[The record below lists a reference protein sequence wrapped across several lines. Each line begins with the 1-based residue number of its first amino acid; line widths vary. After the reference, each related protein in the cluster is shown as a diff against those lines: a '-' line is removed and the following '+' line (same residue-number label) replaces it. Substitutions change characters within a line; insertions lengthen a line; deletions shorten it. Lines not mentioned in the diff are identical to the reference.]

1 MRIAKLLN
9 MKPGHTIDIREI
21 EIAQIDLRY
30 ANSRIYGKEAI
41 SSLAHSIEC
50 HGQIIP
56 VITISEG
63 PRFVLIDGYMRVFAI
78 KRCGQD
84 MVLAE
89 IWSCEENK
97 ALIQTLARIRSRKWQ
112 AIEEAMLIREL
123 RERHGLSQVRIA
135 HLVGCN
141 QSWVARRLALIDVLS
156 DEILDLVRKGHI
168 STWAAARVLAPMARA
183 IPNHAHILAGRL
195 TKDPISTRDLTEFYR
210 YCQES
215 NRKKRERMVQ
225 DPGLFIKA
233 LRASQEKDQAEVLKG
248 GPEGKC
254 LKDLQI
260 VRHILSRLRRQVPTV
275 IYPGQSNL
283 DRRVL
288 LTAFEETQKVF
299 MTLENDIR
307 RLHDLSRHETCN
319 SDIGSKEEQDQG
331 DFSDSQDFQE
341 HGPSCIAGASQS
353 EALDNLQVPGGHCS
367 HQGGLPALPGQCSPC
382 SGGP

>member
-1 MRIAKLLN
+1 
-9 MKPGHTIDIREI
+9 MKSGHTIDIREI
-21 EIAQIDLRY
+21 EIAQLDLRY
-30 ANSRIYGKEAI
+30 ANSRIYGKKAI
-41 SSLAHSIEC
+41 SSLVHSIEC

-97 ALIQTLARIRSRKWQ
+97 ALIQTLARIRGRKWQ

-135 HLVGCN
+135 HLLGCN
-141 QSWVARRLALIDVLS
+141 QSWVARRLGLIDVLS

-183 IPNHAHILAGRL
+183 IPDHAHILAERL
-195 TKDPISTRDLTEFYR
+195 AKDPISTRDLTEFYR
-210 YCQES
+210 HYQES
-215 NRKKRERMVQ
+215 NRKKRERMIQ

-233 LRASQEKDQAEVLKG
+233 LRATRGKDQAKVLKG

-260 VRHILSRLRRQVPTV
+260 VRHILSRLRRQVPTI

-288 LTAFEETQKVF
+288 LTAFEETKKGF
-299 MTLENDIR
+299 MSLEQDIR
-307 RLHDLSRHETCN
+307 RLHDLSRHETGN
-319 SDIGSKEEQDQG
+319 SDLASKEEQDQG

-341 HGPSCIAGASQS
+341 HGPSCIAGANQS
-353 EALDNLQVPGGHCS
+353 EALDKLQVPGGHWPL
-367 HQGGLPALPGQCSPC
+367 HQGGLPALQGQCSP
-382 SGGP
+382 GPRGP

>member
-1 MRIAKLLN
+1 
-9 MKPGHTIDIREI
+9 MKSGHTIDIREI
-21 EIAQIDLRY
+21 EIAQLDLRY
-30 ANSRIYGKEAI
+30 ANSRIYGKKAI
-41 SSLAHSIEC
+41 SSLVHSIEC

-97 ALIQTLARIRSRKWQ
+97 ALIQTLARIRGRKWQ
-112 AIEEAMLIREL
+112 AIEEAMLICEL

-135 HLVGCN
+135 HLLGCN
-141 QSWVARRLALIDVLS
+141 QSWVARRLGLIDVLS

-183 IPNHAHILAGRL
+183 IPDHAHILAERL
-195 TKDPISTRDLTEFYR
+195 AKDPISTRDLTEFYR
-210 YCQES
+210 HYQES
-215 NRKKRERMVQ
+215 NRKKRERMIQ

-233 LRASQEKDQAEVLKG
+233 LRATRGKDQAKVLKG

-260 VRHILSRLRRQVPTV
+260 VRHILSRLRRQVPTI
-275 IYPGQSNL
+275 IYSGQSNL

-288 LTAFEETQKVF
+288 LTAFEETKKGF
-299 MTLENDIR
+299 MSLEQDIR
-307 RLHDLSRHETCN
+307 RLHDLSRHETGN
-319 SDIGSKEEQDQG
+319 SDLASKEEQDQG

-341 HGPSCIAGASQS
+341 HGPSCIAGANQS
-353 EALDNLQVPGGHCS
+353 EALDNLQVPGGHWPL
-367 HQGGLPALPGQCSPC
+367 HQGGLPALQGQCSP
-382 SGGP
+382 GPRGP

>member
-1 MRIAKLLN
+1 

-21 EIAQIDLRY
+21 EIAQLDLRY
-30 ANSRIYGKEAI
+30 ANSRIYRKEAI
-41 SSLAHSIEC
+41 SSLVHSIEC
-50 HGQIIP
+50 HGQITP

-63 PRFVLIDGYMRVFAI
+63 PCFVLIDGYMRVFAI

-97 ALIQTLARIRSRKWQ
+97 ALIQTLARIRGRKWQ

-123 RERHGLSQVRIA
+123 RERHGLSQARIA
-135 HLVGCN
+135 HLLGCN

-183 IPNHAHILAGRL
+183 IPDHAHILAERL
-195 TKDPISTRDLTEFYR
+195 AKDPISTRDLTEFYR
-210 YCQES
+210 YYQES
-215 NRKKRERMVQ
+215 NRKKRERMIQ

-233 LRASQEKDQAEVLKG
+233 LRATREKDQAKVLKG
-248 GPEGKC
+248 GPEGKY

-275 IYPGQSNL
+275 IYPGQGNL

-288 LTAFEETQKVF
+288 LTAFEETQKSF
-299 MTLENDIR
+299 MGLEQDIR
-307 RLHDLSRHETCN
+307 RLHDLSRHGTGD
-319 SDIGSKEEQDQG
+319 SDIASKEEQDQG

-341 HGPSCIAGASQS
+341 HGPSCIAGTSQS

-367 HQGGLPALPGQCSPC
+367 HQGGLPALPGQCSPGP
-382 SGGP
+382 GGP

>member
-1 MRIAKLLN
+1 

-21 EIAQIDLRY
+21 EIAQLDLRY
-30 ANSRIYGKEAI
+30 ANSRIYRKKAI
-41 SSLAHSIEC
+41 SSLVHSIEC

-63 PRFVLIDGYMRVFAI
+63 PCFVLIDGYMRVFAI

-97 ALIQTLARIRSRKWQ
+97 ALIQTLARIRGRKWQ

-123 RERHGLSQVRIA
+123 RERHGLSQARIA
-135 HLVGCN
+135 HLLGCN

-183 IPNHAHILAGRL
+183 IPDHAHILAERL
-195 TKDPISTRDLTEFYR
+195 AKDPISTRDLTEFYR
-210 YCQES
+210 YYQES
-215 NRKKRERMVQ
+215 NRKKRERMIQ

-233 LRASQEKDQAEVLKG
+233 LRATLEKDQAKVLKG

-288 LTAFEETQKVF
+288 LTAFDETQKGF
-299 MTLENDIR
+299 MSLEQDIR
-307 RLHDLSRHETCN
+307 RLHDLSRHETGN
-319 SDIGSKEEQDQG
+319 SDIASKEEQDQG

-341 HGPSCIAGASQS
+341 HGPSCIAGANQS

-367 HQGGLPALPGQCSPC
+367 HQGGLPALPGQCSPGP
-382 SGGP
+382 GGP

>member
-1 MRIAKLLN
+1 
-9 MKPGHTIDIREI
+9 MKSGHTIDIREI
-21 EIAQIDLRY
+21 EIAQLDLRY
-30 ANSRIYGKEAI
+30 ANSRIYGKKAI
-41 SSLAHSIEC
+41 SSLVHSIEC

-97 ALIQTLARIRSRKWQ
+97 ALIQTLARIRGRKWQ

-123 RERHGLSQVRIA
+123 RERHCLSQVRIA
-135 HLVGCN
+135 HLLGCN
-141 QSWVARRLALIDVLS
+141 QSWVARRLGLIDVLS

-183 IPNHAHILAGRL
+183 IPDHAHILAERL
-195 TKDPISTRDLTEFYR
+195 AKDPISTRDLTEFYR
-210 YCQES
+210 HYQES
-215 NRKKRERMVQ
+215 NRKKRERMIQ

-233 LRASQEKDQAEVLKG
+233 LRATRGKDQAKVLKG

-260 VRHILSRLRRQVPTV
+260 VRHILSRLRRQVPTI
-275 IYPGQSNL
+275 IYSGQSNL

-288 LTAFEETQKVF
+288 LTAFEETKKGF
-299 MTLENDIR
+299 MSLEQDIR
-307 RLHDLSRHETCN
+307 RLHDLSRHETGN
-319 SDIGSKEEQDQG
+319 SDLASKEEQDQG

-341 HGPSCIAGASQS
+341 HGPSCIAGANQS
-353 EALDNLQVPGGHCS
+353 EALDNLQVPGGHWPL
-367 HQGGLPALPGQCSPC
+367 HQGGLPALQGQCSP
-382 SGGP
+382 GPRGP

>member
-1 MRIAKLLN
+1 

-21 EIAQIDLRY
+21 EIAQLDLRY
-30 ANSRIYGKEAI
+30 ANSRIYKKEGI
-41 SSLAHSIEC
+41 SSLVHSIEC
-50 HGQIIP
+50 HGQVIP

-63 PRFVLIDGYMRVFAI
+63 PCFVLIDGYMRVVAI

-84 MVLAE
+84 MVVAE

-97 ALIQTLARIRSRKWQ
+97 ALIQTLARIRGRRWQ

-123 RERHGLSQVRIA
+123 RERHCLSQARIA
-135 HLVGCN
+135 HLLGCN
-141 QSWVARRLALIDVLS
+141 QSWVARRLALIDCLS

-183 IPNHAHILAGRL
+183 IPDHAHILAERL
-195 TKDPISTRDLTEFYR
+195 AKDPISTRDLTEFYR
-210 YCQES
+210 YYKES
-215 NRKKRERMVQ
+215 NRKKRERMIR
-225 DPGLFIKA
+225 DPGLFIKV
-233 LRASQEKDQAEVLKG
+233 LRVTREKDQAKVLKG

-260 VRHILSRLRRQVPTV
+260 IRHILSRLRRQVPTV

-288 LTAFEETQKVF
+288 LTAFEETQKGF
-299 MTLENDIR
+299 ISLEQDIR

-319 SDIGSKEEQDQG
+319 SDLASKEEQDQG
-331 DFSDSQDFQE
+331 DFQGSQDFQE
-341 HGPSCIAGASQS
+341 YGPSCIAGASQT
-353 EALDNLQVPGGHCS
+353 ETLDNLQVSHCS
-367 HQGGLPALPGQCSPC
+367 HQGGLPALPGQCSPGP
-382 SGGP
+382 GGP

>member
-1 MRIAKLLN
+1 MKL
-9 MKPGHTIDIREI
+9 GHTIDIREI
-21 EIAQIDLRY
+21 EIAQIDFRY

-56 VITISEG
+56 IITIPEG
-63 PRFVLIDGYMRVFAI
+63 PCFVLIDGYLRVFAI

-89 IWSCEENK
+89 IWSCEENE
-97 ALIQTLARIRSRKWQ
+97 ALIQTLARIRGRKWQ

-123 RERHGLSQVRIA
+123 KERHSLSQARIA
-135 HLVGCN
+135 HLIGCN
-141 QSWVARRLALIDVLS
+141 QSWVARRLAIIDCLS

-183 IPNHAHILAGRL
+183 IPDHAHILAKRL
-195 TKDPISTRDLTEFYR
+195 AKDPISTRDLTEFYR
-210 YCQES
+210 YYQES
-215 NRKKRERMVQ
+215 NRKKRERMIQ
-225 DPGLFIKA
+225 DPGLFIKV
-233 LRASQEKDQAEVLKG
+233 LRATREKDQAKVLKG

-275 IYPGQSNL
+275 IYPGQGNL

-288 LTAFEETQKVF
+288 LTAFEETQKGF
-299 MTLENDIR
+299 MGLEQDIR
-307 RLHDLSRHETCN
+307 RLHDLSRHKTGN
-319 SDIGSKEEQDQG
+319 SDIASKEEQDQR

-341 HGPSCIAGASQS
+341 HGPSCIAGTNQS